1 MLEDGTA
8 YVDDLVQGVAAPDV
22 GSQPSVSPGATAPEV
37 QQIVDD
43 AVSRAVSDLSEVDA
57 VGLEGVNAR
66 LDQVVEHQVGQDG
79 AIAQLAAS
87 VDGNGAA
94 LRGIAE
100 GLGDQHSS
108 DAVYTIVLD
117 DSQSDVVMGA
127 ARVLCTEGLIALLL
141 VAAVCGLVAFSV
153 LSRLWGR

>member
-1 MLEDGTA
+1 MLEDGTV
-8 YVDDLVQGVAAPDV
+8 YVDDLVQGVAASDV

-43 AVSRAVSDLSEVDA
+43 AVSRAVTDLTEADA

-66 LDQVVEHQVGQDG
+66 IDQLAESQAAQDG
-79 AIAQLAAS
+79 AIAAVAS
-87 VDGNGAA
+87 SVESNGSA
-94 LRGIAE
+94 LRSLAE
-100 GLGDQHSS
+100 GVADAGVS

-117 DSQSDVVMGA
+117 ESQSDVVMGA